1 MTGNGMGGTGQEEPL
16 DRVERLL
23 EAAERFLAAGAGR
36 APGAGPGVGQ
46 GAGPVPGELGEA
58 ETLLS
63 ALCDTVTDDE
73 RRRVR
78 CKPAVSASAVTA

>member
-1 MTGNGMGGTGQEEPL
+1 MGGTGQEEPL

-36 APGAGPGVGQ
+36 APGAGPG
-46 GAGPVPGELGEA
+46 AGPVPGELGEA
-58 ETLLS
+58 ETPLS
-63 ALCDTVTDDE
+63 ALCDTVTEDE

>member
-1 MTGNGMGGTGQEEPL
+1 MDGTGQEEPL

-36 APGAGPGVGQ
+36 APGAGPGV
-46 GAGPVPGELGEA
+46 GPVPGELGEA

>member
-1 MTGNGMGGTGQEEPL
+1 MGGTGQEEPL

-63 ALCDTVTDDE
+63 ALCDTVTEDE

>member
-1 MTGNGMGGTGQEEPL
+1 MDGTGQEEPL

-63 ALCDTVTDDE
+63 ALCDTVTEDE

>member
-1 MTGNGMGGTGQEEPL
+1 MTGNGMDGTGQEEPL

>member
-1 MTGNGMGGTGQEEPL
+1 MGGTGQEEPL

>member
-1 MTGNGMGGTGQEEPL
+1 MGGTGQEEPL

-36 APGAGPGVGQ
+36 APGAGPGVGPGVGQ
-46 GAGPVPGELGEA
+46 GVGPVPGELGEA

>member
-63 ALCDTVTDDE
+63 ALCDTVTEDE

>member
-1 MTGNGMGGTGQEEPL
+1 MDGTGQEEPL

-36 APGAGPGVGQ
+36 APGVGPGVGQ

>member
-1 MTGNGMGGTGQEEPL
+1 MDGTGQEEPL

>member
-1 MTGNGMGGTGQEEPL
+1 MGGTGQEEPL

-63 ALCDTVTDDE
+63 ALCDTVTEDE
-73 RRRVR
+73 RRRGR